1 MRTPDFRHR
10 FDADLSGNI
19 NLDASLKER
28 FTRIRALADAIHA
41 MTLTESNKDHIN
53 EIAWMIQLEIKD
65 CEVLQAEKSR
75 VTGIEHVE

>member
-1 MRTPDFRHR
+1 MKTLDFRHR

-19 NLDASLKER
+19 DVDASLKER
-28 FTRIRALADAIHA
+28 FVRIRALADAIHA

-65 CEVLQAEKSR
+65 CEILQADKSR
-75 VTGIEHVE
+75 VPAMERIE

>member
-1 MRTPDFRHR
+1 MRMLEFRHR
-10 FDADLSGNI
+10 FDADYDGNI

-28 FTRIRALADAIHA
+28 FTRIKALADAIHA

-65 CEVLQAEKSR
+65 CEVLQAEKNRTS
-75 VTGIEHVE
+75 GIDNVE

>member
-1 MRTPDFRHR
+1 MRILEFRHR
-10 FDADLSGNI
+10 FDADYDGNI

-28 FTRIRALADAIHA
+28 FGRIKALADAIHA

-65 CEVLQAEKSR
+65 CEVLQAERGRTS
-75 VTGIEHVE
+75 TADYVE